1 MSPANPLSPLS
12 DSTLNARSPPTAQ
25 KVQFQSLSSASP
37 TPKATIPD
45 EDVIDWD
52 DPPSSPFV
60 TDVEVNARSP
70 AKSSSP
76 GKHESSRK
84 TAATYEYIE
93 DITTPSR
100 NNAKETQAF
109 EILEDERHELV
120 ASETLSKPP
129 SPVKLSIATTGPKKA
144 SPTKGAPNKSAY
156 RDFCDADELTMTIG
170 DVQPTRKQNTSPRE
184 PPPAE
189 SNISATLPERS
200 LRDNEGL
207 TTKMGK
213 MMEQS
218 RNAAIPDDFEL
229 PDATFMTAGEQT
241 NIDDTCFSAFS
252 EIPDMTVFAKLG
264 VNSARSPAKTSGF
277 DSCRTPRA
285 NAPSTPGTSR
295 KRISPS
301 RSPSPTP
308 RRQRT
313 PAHDGDNT
321 TSLLLDF
328 TQQIEAFSSIHA
340 QKSPTRSHRLSPAK
354 PNTEPNLLSFIN
366 GQRSPAKGRG
376 YGTPSKN
383 SNILNLLDFELPP
396 APTPRSIPTITV
408 RELESLKSSYLS
420 EISSLKATL
429 HGREAEVE
437 SLKKAVGDAER
448 RVGEALETV
457 REECSTR
464 EHVEKE
470 KAEWEKR
477 GTEVEAVLMSVKEEV
492 MHSDR
497 EKEDLVRKVDH
508 CTRRLEE
515 AETRVVKAEQKAA
528 RAVEAEQ
535 KAVRAVEVAGIAS
548 EGGDT
553 SAKTEE
559 LVQRQVQ
566 AQLDQKI
573 EA

>member
-1 MSPANPLSPLS
+1 
-12 DSTLNARSPPTAQ
+12 
-25 KVQFQSLSSASP
+25 
-37 TPKATIPD
+37 
-45 EDVIDWD
+45 
-52 DPPSSPFV
+52 
-60 TDVEVNARSP
+60 
-70 AKSSSP
+70 
-76 GKHESSRK
+76 
-84 TAATYEYIE
+84 
-93 DITTPSR
+93 
-100 NNAKETQAF
+100 
-109 EILEDERHELV
+109 
-120 ASETLSKPP
+120 
-129 SPVKLSIATTGPKKA
+129 
-144 SPTKGAPNKSAY
+144 
-156 RDFCDADELTMTIG
+156 
-170 DVQPTRKQNTSPRE
+170 
-184 PPPAE
+184 
-189 SNISATLPERS
+189 
-200 LRDNEGL
+200 
-207 TTKMGK
+207 
-213 MMEQS
+213 
-218 RNAAIPDDFEL
+218 
-229 PDATFMTAGEQT
+229 MTAGEQT

-313 PAHDGDNT
+313 PAHNGDNT

-354 PNTEPNLLSFIN
+354 SNTEPNLLSFIN

-492 MHSDR
+492 MRSDR

-535 KAVRAVEVAGIAS
+535 KAARAVELAGIAS

-573 EA
+573 EAVSRELHAVYKKKHETKVATLKKSYEARSEKKCAELQTRIEELQAAKGTSSPTQTLNGSDLKRLEEQRAEIQDQKTRLADLADKVQTLKISHTHLLAELEKERVEKGELVAAVDEMLSLQSEAGVPSAIGDFCKSISKPSGLRGPGFGGNGESRIGRVGAPSLLGRSVSGGKSRIMSNIERMGGGRPAE